1 MTVTAAPAGDA
12 DVARIAA
19 LIGDRARARVM
30 MTLLDGRA
38 LPAGVLAVE
47 AGVAAST
54 ISAHLAR
61 LVDAELLTAERQGR
75 ARYFRLA
82 GSSVAEALEAIARIS
97 PPEPIRSL
105 RQGTRAHALRRA
117 RTCYNHLA
125 GRLGV
130 TVMAGLLERGILT
143 GGDGQH
149 HAESA
154 GRDRLSAPGSDLTYG
169 LTHAGRR
176 ELTGFGLDLAAVERQ
191 RPPVLPGLVRA
202 ATPSR
207 RAARHGTDQPAARP
221 GLDPAR
227 HPAADRPAH
236 RSRPGRPARRVRC
249 ARGLGAGA
257 HGAPAPGRALGH
269 PSLGGQ
275 VARCVAGVHGAAR
288 FDEDDL
294 GSVDRH
300 GLVRDSPRY
309 DVQLSGSELDVPV
322 LHPDA
327 HRSAHDQE
335 ELVGVRMA
343 VPGELTAHL
352 DHPYVVVVHDGHRPR
367 RPGLPEGREDGS
379 KVHGAA
385 HARTMPRGP
394 WATGVG

>member
-38 LPAGVLAVE
+38 LPAGVLAAE

-154 GRDRLSAPGSDLTYG
+154 GRDRLSAPGSDLNYG
-169 LTHAGRR
+169 LTAAGRR

-191 RPPVLPGLVRA
+191 RPALRYCLDWSEQRHHLAGPLGTALTSRLLDLGWIRRGTHPRAVLLTEAGLDGLRRA
-202 ATPSR
+202 FGVPEDWEREPTAHPH
-207 RAARHGTDQPAARP
+207 RAARR
-221 GLDPAR
+221 
-227 HPAADRPAH
+227 
-236 RSRPGRPARRVRC
+236 
-249 ARGLGAGA
+249 
-257 HGAPAPGRALGH
+257 
-269 PSLGGQ
+269 
-275 VARCVAGVHGAAR
+275 
-288 FDEDDL
+288 
-294 GSVDRH
+294 
-300 GLVRDSPRY
+300 
-309 DVQLSGSELDVPV
+309 
-322 LHPDA
+322 
-327 HRSAHDQE
+327 
-335 ELVGVRMA
+335 
-343 VPGELTAHL
+343 
-352 DHPYVVVVHDGHRPR
+352 
-367 RPGLPEGREDGS
+367 
-379 KVHGAA
+379 
-385 HARTMPRGP
+385 
-394 WATGVG
+394 